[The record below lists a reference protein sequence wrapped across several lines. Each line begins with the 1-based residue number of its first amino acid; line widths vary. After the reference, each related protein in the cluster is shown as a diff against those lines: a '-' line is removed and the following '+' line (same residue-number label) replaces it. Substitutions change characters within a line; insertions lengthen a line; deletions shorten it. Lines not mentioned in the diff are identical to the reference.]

1 MSASAHQ
8 LRRQADVERLQALAA
23 ASRGRVAVIEASPT
37 GGSPIRVEIQ
47 CRTPTSTQYPARAA
61 ERVRMRI
68 NLPARYPFERPT
80 VTIETPIFH
89 PNIFT
94 SGVVCQGDRWIAS
107 EGLDLLVRR
116 MIRLVTYDPA
126 HVNPGSAANRSAAS
140 WYLSQRSREPATFPT
155 DRVVLDDSGSAEPD
169 AATTRVGHDGDPASA
184 SARTGIAGQGDRVV
198 RHCPHCRQAV
208 RLPAGR
214 QGTVACPTCHRD
226 FDVAT

>member
-23 ASRGRVAVIEASPT
+23 ASGGRLKVLEASP
-37 GGSPIRVEIQ
+37 GGGAPIRVEVR
-47 CRTPTSTQYPARAA
+47 CRTAVSADYPSRAA
-61 ERVRMRI
+61 EQVRMRI

-89 PNIFT
+89 PNVFT

-116 MIRLVTYDPA
+116 MIRLVSFDPA
-126 HVNPGSAANRSAAS
+126 HVNPASAANRSAGQ
-140 WYLSQRSREPATFPT
+140 WYLTQRSRQPSTFPT
-155 DRVVLDDSGSAEPD
+155 DQVSFDSPGP
-169 AATTRVGHDGDPASA
+169 AAV
-184 SARTGIAGQGDRVV
+184 TGQATRVV
-198 RHCPHCRQAV
+198 RQCPHCRQAL
-208 RLPAGR
+208 RLPGGQR
-214 QGTVACPTCHRD
+214 GTVACPACRRD

>member
-1 MSASAHQ
+1 MTASAHQ
-8 LRRQADVERLQALAA
+8 LRREADVERLQALAA
-23 ASRGRVAVIEASPT
+23 SSHGRLTILEASP
-37 GGSPIRVEIQ
+37 GGGAPIRVEVR
-47 CRTPTSTQYPARAA
+47 CRTVSSTDYPGRAA

-116 MIRLVTYDPA
+116 MIRLVSFDPA
-126 HVNPGSAANRSAAS
+126 HVNPASAANRSAAD
-140 WYLSQRSREPATFPT
+140 WYLTQRSRQPSTFPT
-155 DRVVLDDSGSAEPD
+155 DQVVFD
-169 AATTRVGHDGDPASA
+169 AAGPTAIGGSNPASSDA
-184 SARTGIAGQGDRVV
+184 TRVV
-198 RHCPHCRQAV
+198 RHCPHCRQAL

-214 QGTVACPTCHRD
+214 RGTVGCPACRRD
-226 FDVAT
+226 FDVTT